1 MPSEPSTITPTTK
14 AVAIPAITSGW
25 VSVDVA
31 AQFLSLAPGRLRRTL
46 ERRATRDADGHV
58 VVSMDGIVARKL
70 GRLWRLKFAACWTE
84 PEAAGSTASATAT
97 GAES

>member
-1 MPSEPSTITPTTK
+1 MPSEPSAVTPTTEPP
-14 AVAIPAITSGW
+14 ATPAITSGW

-58 VVSMDGIVARKL
+58 VVRMDGIVARKL

-84 PEAAGSTASATAT
+84 PESSSAAATT
-97 GAES
+97 RGAES